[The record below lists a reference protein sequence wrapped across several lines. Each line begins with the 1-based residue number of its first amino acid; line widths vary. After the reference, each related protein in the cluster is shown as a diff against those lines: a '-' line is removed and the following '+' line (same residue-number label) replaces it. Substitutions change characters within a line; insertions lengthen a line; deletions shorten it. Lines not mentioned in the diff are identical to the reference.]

1 MQLANSSVLA
11 GLVLFFLAAHF
22 LLLAGILIRI
32 VLTHWR
38 LMLRAR
44 NQSILLPSSNRSV
57 SKLRDEVTTDEANRM
72 QLL

>member
-11 GLVLFFLAAHF
+11 GLVLFFLATHF

-32 VLTHWR
+32 VLTQCR
-38 LMLRAR
+38 R
-44 NQSILLPSSNRSV
+44 ILHAKNPVSTTPRSA
-57 SKLRDEVTTDEANRM
+57 SRLRDEVTTDEANRM